1 MKDDNLYISDFC
13 SNSVNDKTLGIYF
26 YNTKVLYSLEV
37 EDKVKSYKFI
47 LCAAKS
53 KEDFISNKI
62 EIFEFIATLNLKDY
76 AYVKSNLIELKDLN
90 FDSIEINFL
99 KIIKKHEPELL
110 TFLKSRLSFYDK
122 NNLKKEPIYIN
133 NVEFLEFDSTAEL
146 LFDAYKYENKL
157 GSYVYLKPINHNE
170 SFLDRLFEYSHVDKI
185 KEYLLPIHL
194 RNFNFDN
201 LQSNK
206 KLIFLLNLDK
216 LDQVDIYKKYY
227 KNLVDDKNMEWYL
240 SDYKVT
246 ITGNDDTSYT
256 KYFLDKKDAENELL
270 FLRNRQPLNMYKDI
284 FERNYFF
291 TN

>member
-53 KEDFISNKI
+53 KKDFISNKI

-76 AYVKSNLIELKDLN
+76 AYVKSNLIKLKNLS

-99 KIIKKHEPELL
+99 KIIKEHEPELL
-110 TFLKSRLSFYDK
+110 TFLKSRLSFYDN

-133 NVEFLEFDSTAEL
+133 DVEFLEFDYTAEL
-146 LFDAYKYENKL
+146 LFDAYKYENTL
-157 GSYVYLKPINHNE
+157 GSYVYLKPINHNK

-194 RNFNFDN
+194 QNFNFDN

-284 FERNYFF
+284 FERDYFF

>member
-53 KEDFISNKI
+53 KKDFISNKI

-76 AYVKSNLIELKDLN
+76 SYIKSNLSWSKDLI
-90 FDSIEINFL
+90 FDSIEIDYL
-99 KIIKKHEPELL
+99 KIIKEHEPELL
-110 TFLKSRLSFYDK
+110 TFLKSRLSYYDN

-133 NVEFLEFDSTAEL
+133 DVEFLEFDSTAEL
-146 LFDAYKYENKL
+146 LFGAYKYENKL

-170 SFLDRLFEYSHVDKI
+170 SFLDRVFEYSHVDKI

-194 RNFNFDN
+194 QNFNFDN

-227 KNLVDDKNMEWYL
+227 KNLVNDKNMEWYL

-270 FLRNRQPLNMYKDI
+270 FLRNRQPLNIHKDI
-284 FERNYFF
+284 FERGYFF